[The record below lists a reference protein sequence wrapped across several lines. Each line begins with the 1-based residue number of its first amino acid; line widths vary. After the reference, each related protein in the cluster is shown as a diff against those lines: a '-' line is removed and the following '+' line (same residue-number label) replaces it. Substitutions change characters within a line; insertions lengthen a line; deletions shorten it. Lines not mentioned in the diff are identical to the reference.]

1 VAGNAPH
8 TVVSRYLLP
17 VALVVAS
24 GIAQP
29 GLALALAPAL
39 LLLALLA
46 GGIRPGEG
54 LIERLRERRV
64 NPPRPRPA
72 AVLWPRLE
80 LVVRPVRWSVP
91 ALAVRPPPCV
101 V

>member
-1 VAGNAPH
+1 VAGMRSL
-8 TVVSRYLLP
+8 SRHWPLI
-17 VALVVAS
+17 ALVVAS
-24 GIAQP
+24 APAEP

-46 GGIRPGEG
+46 RGIHPGEA
-54 LIERLRERRV
+54 LIERLRVVRPARR
-64 NPPRPRPA
+64 RPA

-80 LVVRPVRWSVP
+80 LVVRPAWWFAP
-91 ALAVRPPPCV
+91 ALAVRPPPRV